1 MHNNEKNTYPLMTL
15 RPCFR
20 YIILTHLFFVPLILV
35 LAGMDDPSST
45 NRILGFYT
53 IAFMCG
59 VGAIVSI
66 LSLLM
71 TSYTITS
78 EQIIIKKGLM
88 ARTTHYIELYRV
100 VDYEQQQNLL
110 QLLFGIKTVFILSR
124 DRTNGCLKMVGIK
137 ASKDVV
143 GEIRRRVEYNQ
154 KRKGI
159 YEINS

>member
-1 MHNNEKNTYPLMTL
+1 MHNNEKNTYPRMTL
-15 RPCFR
+15 RPCYR

-35 LAGMDDPSST
+35 LAGMDNPSST
-45 NRILGFYT
+45 NRILGFHT
-53 IAFMCG
+53 ITFMCG

-110 QLLFGIKTVFILSR
+110 QLLFGIKTVFVLSR
-124 DRTNGCLKMVGIK
+124 DRTNGCLKWWESTQARILWEK
-137 ASKDVV
+137 S
-143 GEIRRRVEYNQ
+143 EE
-154 KRKGI
+154 
-159 YEINS
+159 E